1 VVRTPMPVVWMH
13 TPYNRRHFRGGLTA
27 ARYPGSALRL
37 LRYGYVVAV
46 VDFRGLYA
54 SYGSNVAYNRG
65 EWIDA
70 ARWDA
75 YDITEWL
82 AAQPFCTGAV
92 GMWGCSATG
101 GSQLQAATTAPPH
114 LKAVFPM
121 SCEFDA
127 FTFRAPGGITPPRD
141 VPS

>member
-1 VVRTPMPVVWMH
+1 MH
-13 TPYNRRHFRGGLTA
+13 T
-27 ARYPGSALRL
+27 
-37 LRYGYVVAV
+37 VAV

-82 AAQPFCTGAV
+82 AAQPY
-92 GMWGCSATG
+92 G
-101 GSQLQAATTAPPH
+101 GQQ
-114 LKAVFPM
+114 K
-121 SCEFDA
+121 
-127 FTFRAPGGITPPRD
+127 
-141 VPS
+141 